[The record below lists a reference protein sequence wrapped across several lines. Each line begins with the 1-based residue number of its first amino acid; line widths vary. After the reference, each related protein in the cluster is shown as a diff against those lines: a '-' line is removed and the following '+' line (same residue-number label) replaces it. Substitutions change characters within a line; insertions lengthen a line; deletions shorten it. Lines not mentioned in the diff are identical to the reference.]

1 MVVGNVSISFPI
13 VIGTPIQR
21 NNNLNNTISWLDSI
35 DVYTILHTVAEHI
48 FSNARETFSK
58 KTLYNLMKQ
67 ILKYLKELRYKVCSL
82 TKM

>member
-1 MVVGNVSISFPI
+1 MVVGNVSISFPT

-35 DVYTILHTVAEHI
+35 DVYTILHTVAEPI